1 MRAYKIK
8 TIRSLERGLYVLEV
22 LQALRAATLNELYRE
37 TRLPR
42 ATLIRI
48 LMTLKGRGLI
58 WQRLVDGA
66 YLPSY
71 TLRRRG
77 QNLDDVTHL
86 VEMSSPILERL
97 CEAVKWPS
105 ILGVRRLFHMEVIET
120 NWTRAYFDYIR
131 LGPVGFRVSMLRS
144 ATGRAYLAFCE
155 PEERDEILA
164 GLRQSPHPGDARARD
179 GAWVQ
184 SAVQKTLQRGFG
196 LRAADFGG
204 HYDKPRS
211 EWDDGRNSIA
221 VPIIV
226 PGHGVLG
233 CINLTWLTRVASVQQ
248 IVAQHLAPLRAA
260 AADISAS
267 MQAD

>member
-22 LQALRAATLNELYRE
+22 LQSLRAATLNDLFRE
-37 TRLPR
+37 TGLPR

-86 VEMSSPILERL
+86 VEVSSPILERL
-97 CEAVKWPS
+97 CETVKWPS

-120 NWTRAYFDYIR
+120 NMARAYFDYIP
-131 LGPVGFRVSMLRS
+131 LGPVGFRVNMLRS
-144 ATGRAYLAFCE
+144 ATGRAYVAFCE
-155 PEERDEILA
+155 PEEREEILA

-179 GAWVQ
+179 RAWVQ
-184 SAVQKTLQRGFG
+184 TVLERTRANGYG

-211 EWDDGRNSIA
+211 EHDDGRDSIA

-226 PGHGVLG
+226 PGHGILG
-233 CINLTWLTRVASVQQ
+233 CINLTWLKKVASVEQ
-248 IVAQHLAPLRAA
+248 IVADNLAALREASAA
-260 AADISAS
+260 TSAAI
-267 MQAD
+267 QAD